1 MTERKM
7 IRRLSVVAAGMFLGL
22 VFSVCL
28 WRSRG
33 GDGVL
38 LVPRQIREP
47 EHVVYFCQQD
57 PAWADDH
64 LGEARDTMA
73 SSGCLVCA
81 LASGLAMQAA
91 GQGLSFELTA
101 GELNEAFSEAEVY
114 TESGAVI
121 WGRIPLAVPGTE
133 SLVMDSVDGEE
144 IARLLEDGIFPVV
157 KVRMKGVG
165 AWHWVLLTGSDANGY
180 LCMDP
185 MSDTKEAVSLSE
197 FHNRAY
203 AVRAVYFCE

>member
-22 VFSVCL
+22 VFAVCL

-101 GELNEAFSEAEVY
+101 GELNEAFSVA
-114 TESGAVI
+114 
-121 WGRIPLAVPGTE
+121 
-133 SLVMDSVDGEE
+133 
-144 IARLLEDGIFPVV
+144 
-157 KVRMKGVG
+157 
-165 AWHWVLLTGSDANGY
+165 
-180 LCMDP
+180 
-185 MSDTKEAVSLSE
+185 
-197 FHNRAY
+197 
-203 AVRAVYFCE
+203 

>member
-1 MTERKM
+1 M
-7 IRRLSVVAAGMFLGL
+7 IRRLSVVAAGIFLGL
-22 VFSVCL
+22 ILAVCF
-28 WRSRG
+28 RRG
-33 GDGVL
+33 TGGEGVL
-38 LVPRQIREP
+38 LEPLEIRKP

-57 PAWADDH
+57 PAWAEDH
-64 LGEARDTMA
+64 LGGARDTMA

-91 GQGLSFELTA
+91 EQGLVFDLTA

-114 TESGAVI
+114 TENGAVI
-121 WGRIPLAVPGTE
+121 WDRISLAVPGTE

-144 IARLLEDGIFPVV
+144 IGRLLKDGIFPVI

-165 AWHWVLLTGSDANGY
+165 AWHWVLLTGSDENGY

-185 MSDTKEAVSLSE
+185 MSDTKEMVSLAE
-197 FHNRAY
+197 FHDRAY